1 MQSVKNDEKF
11 KFELRKL
18 DKVKSLSQ
26 NMPVI
31 IYVIL
36 VLTCLALKSASAYA
50 GLLALAAALDPGG
63 KSLILHP

>member
-1 MQSVKNDEKF
+1 MQSVKNEEQF

-18 DKVKSLSQ
+18 GKVKSLS
-26 NMPVI
+26 NKIPVI
-31 IYVIL
+31 TYVIL
-36 VLTCLALKSASAYA
+36 ALTCLALKSASAYA

>member
-1 MQSVKNDEKF
+1 MQSVKNEEKF

-18 DKVKSLSQ
+18 DKVLSQ
-26 NMPVI
+26 NIPVI

>member
-18 DKVKSLSQ
+18 DKSLSQ

>member
-1 MQSVKNDEKF
+1 MQSVKNEEKF

-18 DKVKSLSQ
+18 DKVLSK
-26 NMPVI
+26 NILVI
-31 IYVIL
+31 IYLIL